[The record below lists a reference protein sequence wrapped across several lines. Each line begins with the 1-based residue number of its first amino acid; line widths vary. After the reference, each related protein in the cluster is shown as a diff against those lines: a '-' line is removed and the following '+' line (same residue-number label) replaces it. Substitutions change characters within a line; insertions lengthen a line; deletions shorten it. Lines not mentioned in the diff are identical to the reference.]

1 MASGPAIDE
10 QYDARWGPDA
20 VHPESTA
27 AAHDPSGGPPPP
39 LDPNDA
45 DFDPNDLP
53 PAGSTSYVQPPRPSG
68 PSQMLD
74 WDDLDDDEEEFFGR

>member
-1 MASGPAIDE
+1 MAGGPAIDD
-10 QYDARWGPDA
+10 QYDARWGPNA
-20 VHPESTA
+20 VRPKSSA
-27 AAHDPSGGPPPP
+27 SAGGVSGGSAPP

-53 PAGSTSYVQPPRPSG
+53 PASSSANARPSR

-74 WDDLDDDEEEFFGR
+74 WDELGDDEEEFFGR

>member
-10 QYDARWGPDA
+10 QYDARWGPSA
-20 VHPESTA
+20 AHPSSTA
-27 AAHDPSGGPPPP
+27 AAHDASGGPPP
-39 LDPNDA
+39 

-53 PAGSTSYVQPPRPSG
+53 PAGSTSYVQPSQASR